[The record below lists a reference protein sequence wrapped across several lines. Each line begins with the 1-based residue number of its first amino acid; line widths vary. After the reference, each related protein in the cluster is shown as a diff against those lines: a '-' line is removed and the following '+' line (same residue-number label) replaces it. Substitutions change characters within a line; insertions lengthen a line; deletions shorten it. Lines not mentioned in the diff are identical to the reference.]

1 MPTSVDGQPTAGA
14 EADSA
19 EIQSHLLVK
28 SDNNKTTP
36 GASVG
41 DTAVSGLRNAPY
53 SGTRKE
59 SRKQKQPAAGS
70 GFTGLRAGPACY
82 RVWVHRIESR
92 TSPLPSLG
100 SPDREQDQPATGSGF
115 TG

>member
-41 DTAVSGLRNAPY
+41 DTAVSGLRKPGGNIPF
-53 SGTRKE
+53 S
-59 SRKQKQPAAGS
+59 S
-70 GFTGLRAGPACY
+70 ACQVK
-82 RVWVHRIESR
+82 RDHRIGPMWQKSSDWRFLVE
-92 TSPLPSLG
+92 
-100 SPDREQDQPATGSGF
+100 
-115 TG
+115 